1 MSLNRRQFLK
11 NTSIGTA
18 GLIGGASML
27 RKSAF
32 AYYPAPATSQLSFL
46 GATLTGGTFPS
57 QTFTYTSKY
66 TSASATSSG
75 TATNGIQTG
84 RMGLVYDVL
93 MPFQSAIAAAITGK
107 TIIIKPN
114 MVYTGSSSTYSATGS
129 STPLNCTHVDAVRGL
144 INFLRDTSANV
155 PIVIAEASAT
165 TTASMY
171 NTCGFCALVTQY
183 TGVTLVDLNTNSTV
197 SSTGTTTANAGYT
210 PAESYLWKT
219 DLATSLPVYVG
230 PIWLSKKYYII
241 SICRPKT
248 HNCEVITGVTKNCSM
263 GMPLTYTGT
272 LQSTNSKSLM
282 HAVGDSQGTVTNED
296 RDLAWNIFQNATQY
310 TLNDHPDFAVLDAW
324 EGEQGNGP
332 VSGTPVQQG
341 CAVCGVDH
349 VAVDRI
355 GAYLMGLSN
364 TPNYA
369 PKLPDT
375 TPSYTDPRYLLWMGN
390 AGIGNYDINKISFI
404 NSGTTLATVT
414 PYIQTYAMS
423 TNYTTSPYY
432 EVEWQTADT
441 LGPGPVVGD
450 TASTPNSPF
459 TFIRGMAVP
468 VTGVLGNPAPIMIQ
482 QKNMHVGGV
491 VEGNEVKIDLFMP
504 AGYDIKLGIFNM
516 KGQQVR
522 KLANEFLNNG
532 RYSIYWDC
540 RDDRGSKC
548 ANGNYVIKLQFGS
561 RQVADHIALAR

>member
-32 AYYPAPATSQLSFL
+32 AYYPASATSQLSFI
-46 GATLTGGTFPS
+46 GATLTGGTAPN

-75 TATNGIQTG
+75 TASNGIQTG
-84 RMGLVYDVL
+84 RMGLIYDVL
-93 MPFQSAIAAAITGK
+93 MPFQSAIAAAIVGK

-114 MVYTGSSSTYSATGS
+114 MVYTGSSSTYSSTGS
-129 STPLNCTHVDAVRGL
+129 STPLNATHVDAVRGL

-165 TTASMY
+165 TTATMY

-197 SSTGTTTANAGYT
+197 SSTGGTTANAGYAAVT
-210 PAESYLWKT
+210 SYLWKT
-219 DLATSLPVYVG
+219 DLATSIAVNVG
-230 PIWLSKKYYII
+230 PIWLSKNYYII

-248 HNCEVITGVTKNCSM
+248 HNCEVVTGVTKNCSM
-263 GMPLTYTGT
+263 GMPLTSTNSV
-272 LQSTNSKSLM
+272 QSTNSKTLM

-310 TLNDHPDFAVLDAW
+310 TLNNHPDFAILDAW
-324 EGEQGNGP
+324 EGEQHNGP
-332 VSGTPVQQG
+332 VSGVPMQQG
-341 CAVCGVDH
+341 CAVAGVDH

-355 GAYLMGLSN
+355 GAKLMGLSD

-390 AGIGNYDINKISFI
+390 AGIGNYDINKISFVQQ
-404 NSGTTLATVT
+404 TTGQTSAAFLTSVVA
-414 PYIQTYAMS
+414 PYIQTYQMAD
-423 TNYTTSPYY
+423 NYANTPYY

-441 LGPGPVVGD
+441 LGPKVS
-450 TASTPNSPF
+450 APNSLFPF
-459 TFIRGMAVP
+459 SPGQS
-468 VTGVLGNPAPIMIQ
+468 GVVGNPAPIMIQ

-491 VEGNEVKIDLFMP
+491 VEANEIKIDLFMP

-516 KGQQVR
+516 KGQEIR
-522 KLANEFLNNG
+522 KLANEYLNQG
-532 RYSIYWDC
+532 RFSIYWDC
-540 RDDRGSKC
+540 RDDRGSKV
-548 ANGNYVIKLQFGS
+548 ANGGYIIKLQFGQ
-561 RQVADHIALAR
+561 RQLSDHITLAR